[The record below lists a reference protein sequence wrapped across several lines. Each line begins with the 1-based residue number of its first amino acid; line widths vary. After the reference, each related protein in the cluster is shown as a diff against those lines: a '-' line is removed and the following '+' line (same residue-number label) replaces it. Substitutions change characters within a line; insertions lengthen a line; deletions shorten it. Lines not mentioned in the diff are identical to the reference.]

1 MGTTY
6 EGAVRPDH
14 FRGVTTVVAKLLHIA
29 MPDTLYLGQKDAQQT
44 AVIRKM
50 VRDLAFPCAVEIVPT
65 VRESDGLA
73 MSSRNAYLTPA
84 QRQQAPTLHAAL
96 VAMRDALSRGARKA
110 EAIGVAHETLGSLA
124 VADYFD
130 IVDADTFA
138 PIDELRAPAFAIGAA
153 RFGTTRLLDNLW
165 LPT

>member
-14 FRGVTTVVAKLLHIA
+14 FRGVTTVVAKLLHIV

-84 QRQQAPTLHAAL
+84 QRQQAPTLHGAL
-96 VAMRDALSRGARKA
+96 VAMRDALSGGARKS
-110 EAIGVAHETLGSLA
+110 EAIGVARETLGSLA